1 MNNIKNIRFF
11 KDLPE
16 KKQINF
22 QDPSSPIME
31 QIIILHD
38 YTMFTL
44 LTILIL
50 ILWILTKINTTTTY
64 QQNMNENIKLEVI
77 WTTLPA
83 IILIIIA
90 YPSLKL
96 LYATDET
103 IDPELTIKRI
113 GNQWYWLYEYSDYE
127 QEKIEFTSYMLS
139 TEELKIGNNRL
150 LEVDNR
156 LIIPINTNI
165 RILITAA
172 DVLHSFTIPS
182 LGIKADAIPGRLNQV
197 NFLTT
202 RPGIFY
208 GQCSEL
214 CGTNHSFMPIVIE
227 ATNLKNYTYFIHTER
242 NKP

>member
-1 MNNIKNIRFF
+1 MNNTNNLWFF

-16 KKQINF
+16 KQQLNF

-38 YTMFTL
+38 YTMFIL

-50 ILWILTKINTTTTY
+50 ILWILIKITTTTLY
-64 QQNMNENIKLEVI
+64 WRDMNENTKLEII

-83 IILIIIA
+83 IILTIIA

-96 LYATDET
+96 LYATDER
-103 IDPELTIKRI
+103 IEPELTIKRI
-113 GNQWYWLYEYSDYE
+113 GNQWYWSYEYSDYE
-127 QEKIEFTSYMLS
+127 QRKIEFTSYMLP
-139 TEELKIGNNRL
+139 TEELKTGDNRL

-182 LGIKADAIPGRLNQV
+182 LGIKADAVPGRLNQV
-197 NFLTT
+197 NFLRN

-227 ATNLKNYTYFIHTER
+227 ATSLKNYRYFIHTET

>member
-1 MNNIKNIRFF
+1 MPLLLHNTLIS

-16 KKQINF
+16 NKQLNF
-22 QDPSSPIME
+22 QDPASPIME

-38 YTMFTL
+38 YTMFIL
-44 LTILIL
+44 LTILTF
-50 ILWILTKINTTTTY
+50 ILWLLIKTTTHTTY
-64 QQNMNENIKLEVI
+64 WRNMNENTRLEIV

-83 IILIIIA
+83 IILAIIA

-103 IDPELTIKRI
+103 IEPELTIKCI
-113 GNQWYWLYEYSDYE
+113 GNQWYWSYEYSDYE
-127 QEKIEFTSYMLS
+127 NKKIEFASYMIP
-139 TEELKIGNNRL
+139 TEELITGNNRL

-197 NFLTT
+197 NFLTS

-214 CGTNHSFMPIVIE
+214 CGANHSFMPIVIE
-227 ATNLKNYTYFIHTER
+227 STNLKSYRYFIHTQ
-242 NKP
+242 N

>member
-1 MNNIKNIRFF
+1 MTIIIILLTLIF

-16 KKQINF
+16 KGQLNF
-22 QDPSSPIME
+22 QDPASPIME

-38 YTMFTL
+38 YTMFIL
-44 LTILIL
+44 VTISIF
-50 ILWILTKINTTTTY
+50 ILWLLIKTATHIIY
-64 QQNMNENIKLEVI
+64 WRNMNENTKLEII

-83 IILIIIA
+83 IILTTIA

-96 LYATDET
+96 LYATDEP
-103 IDPELTIKRI
+103 IEPELTIKSI
-113 GNQWYWLYEYSDYE
+113 GNQWYWSYEYSDYE
-127 QEKIEFTSYMLS
+127 NKQIEFTSYMIP
-139 TEELKIGNNRL
+139 TEELTKGNNRV

-156 LIIPINTNI
+156 LIVPINTNI

-197 NFLTT
+197 NFLAS
-202 RPGIFY
+202 RPGVFY

-227 ATNLKNYTYFIHTER
+227 STNLKNYSYFIHTQT
-242 NKP
+242 

>member
-1 MNNIKNIRFF
+1 MTTKLLLTSYF

-16 KKQINF
+16 KGQLNF

-38 YTMFTL
+38 YTMF
-44 LTILIL
+44 ILITVL
-50 ILWILTKINTTTTY
+50 IFILWILIKTTTHIIY
-64 QQNMNENIKLEVI
+64 WRNMRENTKLEII

-83 IILIIIA
+83 IILTIIA

-96 LYATDET
+96 LYATDEP
-103 IDPELTIKRI
+103 IEPELTIKSI
-113 GNQWYWLYEYSDYE
+113 GNQWYWSYEYSDYE
-127 QEKIEFTSYMLS
+127 NKQIEFTSYMIP
-139 TEELKIGNNRL
+139 TDELTKGNNRV

-197 NFLTT
+197 NFLAS
-202 RPGIFY
+202 RPGLFY

-214 CGTNHSFMPIVIE
+214 CGADHSFMPIVIE
-227 ATNLKNYTYFIHTER
+227 STNLKNYRYFIHTQT
-242 NKP
+242 

>member
-1 MNNIKNIRFF
+1 MTTKLLLTSYF

-16 KKQINF
+16 KGQLNF

-38 YTMFTL
+38 YTMFIL
-44 LTILIL
+44 ITILIF
-50 ILWILTKINTTTTY
+50 IMWILIKTATHIIYWRNMRENT
-64 QQNMNENIKLEVI
+64 KLEII

-83 IILIIIA
+83 IILTIIA

-96 LYATDET
+96 LYATDEP
-103 IDPELTIKRI
+103 IEPELTIKSI
-113 GNQWYWLYEYSDYE
+113 GNQWYWSYEYSDYE
-127 QEKIEFTSYMLS
+127 NKQIEFTSYMIPTDEL
-139 TEELKIGNNRL
+139 TEGNNRV

-197 NFLTT
+197 NFLAS
-202 RPGIFY
+202 RPGLFY

-227 ATNLKNYTYFIHTER
+227 STNLKNYRYFIHTQT
-242 NKP
+242 

>member
-1 MNNIKNIRFF
+1 MITQSLYWFLL

-16 KKQINF
+16 KGQLNF

-38 YTMFTL
+38 YTMFILT
-44 LTILIL
+44 TILIF
-50 ILWILTKINTTTTY
+50 ILWLLIKTTTHIIY
-64 QQNMNENIKLEVI
+64 WRNMNENTKLEII

-83 IILIIIA
+83 IILTTIA

-96 LYATDET
+96 LYATDEP
-103 IDPELTIKRI
+103 IEPELTIKSI
-113 GNQWYWLYEYSDYE
+113 GNQWYWSYEYSDYKNK
-127 QEKIEFTSYMLS
+127 QIEFTSYMIP
-139 TEELKIGNNRL
+139 TEDLTIGENRI

-197 NFLTT
+197 NFLTS

-227 ATNLKNYTYFIHTER
+227 STNLKNYSYFIHTQT
-242 NKP
+242 

>member
-1 MNNIKNIRFF
+1 MTLKQLFTLHF

-16 KKQINF
+16 KRQLNF

-38 YTMFTL
+38 YTMFI
-44 LTILIL
+44 LTAILIF
-50 ILWILTKINTTTTY
+50 ILWLLIKTSTNIIY
-64 QQNMNENIKLEVI
+64 WRNMNENTKLEIV

-83 IILIIIA
+83 IILTTIA

-96 LYATDET
+96 LYATDEP
-103 IDPELTIKRI
+103 IEPELTIKSI
-113 GNQWYWLYEYSDYE
+113 GNQWYWSYEYSDYE
-127 QEKIEFTSYMLS
+127 NKQIEFTSYMIP
-139 TEELKIGNNRL
+139 TEELTEGSNRV

-156 LIIPINTNI
+156 LIIPINTNV

-197 NFLTT
+197 NFLAS

-227 ATNLKNYTYFIHTER
+227 STNLKNYRYFIHTQT
-242 NKP
+242 

>member
-1 MNNIKNIRFF
+1 MTIIHNAHLF
-11 KDLPE
+11 KDIPE
-16 KKQINF
+16 RRQLNF

-38 YTMFTL
+38 YTMFILT
-44 LTILIL
+44 TILIL
-50 ILWILTKINTTTTY
+50 ILWILIKTTNHITY
-64 QQNMNENIKLEVI
+64 WRNMNENTTIEII
-77 WTTLPA
+77 WTILPA
-83 IILIIIA
+83 IILATIA

-96 LYATDET
+96 LYATDES
-103 IDPELTIKRI
+103 IEPELTIKRI
-113 GNQWYWLYEYSDYE
+113 GNQWYWSYEYSDYE
-127 QEKIEFTSYMLS
+127 NKKIEFTSYMIQ
-139 TEELKIGNNRL
+139 TEELKIGDNRL

-197 NFLTT
+197 NFLTS
-202 RPGIFY
+202 RPGVFF

-214 CGTNHSFMPIVIE
+214 CGTNHSFMPIVLE
-227 ATNLKNYTYFIHTER
+227 ATNLKNYRYFIHRER
-242 NKP
+242 

>member
-1 MNNIKNIRFF
+1 MNKINNTWFL

-16 KKQINF
+16 KSQINF
-22 QDPSSPIME
+22 QDPSSPVME

-38 YTMFTL
+38 YTMFIL
-44 LTILIL
+44 LAILIF
-50 ILWILTKINTTTTY
+50 ILWILIKIIPATLY
-64 QQNMNENIKLEVI
+64 WQNINENTKLEI
-77 WTTLPA
+77 LWTTLPA

-96 LYATDET
+96 LYATDES
-103 IDPELTIKRI
+103 IEPELTIKSI
-113 GNQWYWLYEYSDYE
+113 GNQWYWSYEYSDYE
-127 QEKIEFTSYMLS
+127 QKKIEFTSYMLP
-139 TEELKIGNNRL
+139 TEELKNGDNRL

-156 LIIPINTNI
+156 LIIPIHTNI

-197 NFLTT
+197 NFLST
-202 RPGIFY
+202 RPGVFY

-227 ATNLKNYTYFIHTER
+227 TTNLKNYSYFIHTET
-242 NKP
+242 N

>member
-1 MNNIKNIRFF
+1 MTNIIIPLTLIL

-16 KKQINF
+16 KGQLNF
-22 QDPSSPIME
+22 QDPASPIME
-31 QIIILHD
+31 QILILHD
-38 YTMFTL
+38 YTMFIL
-44 LTILIL
+44 ITILIF
-50 ILWILTKINTTTTY
+50 ILWLLIKTTTHIIY
-64 QQNMNENIKLEVI
+64 WRNMNENAKLEII

-83 IILIIIA
+83 IILTTIA

-96 LYATDET
+96 LYATDEP
-103 IDPELTIKRI
+103 IEPELTIKSI
-113 GNQWYWLYEYSDYE
+113 GNQWYWSYEYSDYE
-127 QEKIEFTSYMLS
+127 NKQIEFTSYMIP
-139 TEELKIGNNRL
+139 TEELTTGSNRV

-197 NFLTT
+197 NFLTS

-227 ATNLKNYTYFIHTER
+227 STNLKNYRYFIHTQT
-242 NKP
+242 